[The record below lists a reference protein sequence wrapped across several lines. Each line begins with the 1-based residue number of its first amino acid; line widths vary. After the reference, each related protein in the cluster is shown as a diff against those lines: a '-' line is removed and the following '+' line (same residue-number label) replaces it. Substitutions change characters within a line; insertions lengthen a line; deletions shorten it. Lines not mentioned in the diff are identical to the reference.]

1 MTPAPA
7 PPTRDIVVITGMS
20 GAGKSTAL
28 KTFEDLGYEAVDN
41 VPLFL
46 LRHMVGEEAN
56 TWAEYQ
62 TVRRPMAIGVDIRT
76 RDFDVKGMRRLLR
89 DVEKIGG
96 LKPRILFLDCDD
108 EALQR
113 RYTETRRR
121 HPLAVDRPL
130 LDGIALERQLL
141 EPLRLSADDV
151 IDTTDLPAA
160 SLKTMLSTRYGA
172 ANAGLH
178 VFVTSFS
185 FRRGLPREAD
195 LVFDVRFLRNPH
207 YVDALRESTGM
218 DAPVQAYIAED
229 PDFAEFMARLIA
241 LLEPLLPR
249 YVTEGKSYLTLA
261 IGCTGGKH
269 RSVYVAERLAAWL
282 TASGYGTSLRH
293 RELQALRAVPPQ
305 SLASQG

>member
-1 MTPAPA
+1 MTPQP
-7 PPTRDIVVITGMS
+7 RDVVVITGMS

-28 KTFEDLGYEAVDN
+28 KAFEDLGYEAVDN

-62 TVRRPMAIGVDIRT
+62 NARRPMAIGVDIRT
-76 RDFDVKGMRRLLR
+76 RDFDVRGIRRLLR
-89 DVEKIGG
+89 DVERISGIR
-96 LKPRILFLDCDD
+96 PRILFLECDD

-130 LDGIALERQLL
+130 VDGIALERQILA
-141 EPLRLSADDV
+141 PLKLSADDV
-151 IDTTDLPAA
+151 IDTTDLPAG
-160 SLKTMLSTRYGA
+160 SLKTMLTSRYA
-172 ANAGLH
+172 QARTGLH

-207 YVDALRESTGM
+207 YIPALKDQTGRDA
-218 DAPVQAYIAED
+218 AVQAYIAED
-229 PDFAEFMARLIA
+229 PDFAEFEARLRA
-241 LLEPLLPR
+241 LLAPLLPR
-249 YVTEGKSYLTLA
+249 YVTEGKSYLTIA
-261 IGCTGGKH
+261 VGCTGGRH
-269 RSVYVAERLAAWL
+269 RSVYLAERLAEWL
-282 TASGYGTSLRH
+282 GQAGYGISLRH
-293 RELQALRAVPPQ
+293 RELQRAD
-305 SLASQG
+305 S

>member
-1 MTPAPA
+1 MTPPSL
-7 PPTRDIVVITGMS
+7 PPHPRDIVVITGMS
-20 GAGKSTAL
+20 GAGKSTTL

-56 TWAEYQ
+56 VWAEYQ
-62 TVRRPMAIGVDIRT
+62 AARRPMAIGVDIRT
-76 RDFDVKGMRRLLR
+76 RDFDVKGIGRLLR
-89 DVEKIGG
+89 DVERIGG

-141 EPLRLSADDV
+141 APLKDSADDV
-151 IDTTDLPAA
+151 IDTTDLPAG
-160 SLKTMLSTRYGA
+160 SLKTMLSSRYA
-172 ANAGLH
+172 LAQTGLH

-207 YVDALRESTGM
+207 YVAELRDQTGA
-218 DAPVQAYIAED
+218 DSAVQAYIAED

-261 IGCTGGKH
+261 VGCTGGRH
-269 RSVYVAERLAAWL
+269 RSVYVAERLAEWL
-282 TASGYGTSLRH
+282 AAAGYGTSLRH
-293 RELQALRAVPPQ
+293 RELQSPGA
-305 SLASQG
+305 

>member
-1 MTPAPA
+1 MTPTPS

-96 LKPRILFLDCDD
+96 LKPRILFLECDD

-130 LDGIALERQLL
+130 LDGIALERELL
-141 EPLRLSADDV
+141 EPLRISADDV

-160 SLKTMLSTRYGA
+160 SLRTMLSTRYGA

-207 YVDALRESTGM
+207 YVDALREFTGM

-293 RELQALRAVPPQ
+293 REIQAPRAASLQ
-305 SLASQG
+305 SLASKG